1 MRVLFLLLMLA
12 LPAYAKKPA
21 KRSKPAKAPE
31 AVQAPKEPEAA
42 GTDEKGEK
50 LPEIGSPDFPIPPR
64 GSETKKAVAKAAT
77 VNPHVEKMQ
86 KAWDDAK
93 TFQAKFSQVSF
104 DKRLGTREE
113 TSGTFSLSK
122 PSRLRWDAESDQST
136 QILDGKKLYVIHQ
149 NKRRNVTVVDIYNN
163 LGKAIDSK
171 SLAFLAGR
179 SRFADVYDIE
189 LTGSKGPNLTLK
201 FVSKTPGGDTLVA
214 EIDKKSYLL
223 RSLTSDAADL
233 RTRTEFTDV
242 KTNVRLDDSLFVYK
256 PKPSDVVHN
265 NE

>member
-1 MRVLFLLLMLA
+1 M
-12 LPAYAKKPA
+12 
-21 KRSKPAKAPE
+21 
-31 AVQAPKEPEAA
+31 
-42 GTDEKGEK
+42 
-50 LPEIGSPDFPIPPR
+50 GSPDFPIPPR
-64 GSETKKAVAKAAT
+64 GSEGKKAVAKAAAS
-77 VNPHVEKMQ
+77 NPHVEKMQ

-93 TFQAKFSQVSF
+93 TFQSAFKQVSF

-113 TSGTFSLSK
+113 TSGTFSLAK
-122 PSRLRWDAESDQST
+122 PSKLRWDATSDQSI

-149 NKRRNVTVVDIYNN
+149 NKRRNVTVVDIYSN

-171 SLAFLAGR
+171 SLAFLAGK

-189 LTGSKGPNLTLK
+189 LISSKGPTLELK
-201 FVSKTPGGDTLVA
+201 FISKTPGGETLVA

-242 KTNVRLDDSLFVYK
+242 KTNVRLDDKIFVYQ
-256 PKPSDVVHN
+256 PKPTDVVHN
-265 NE
+265 N